1 MNPSASPDYRE
12 IQNIVFEL
20 GASAAEAHGLLSGL
34 LCLDARLGSRQWLEK
49 LLGQEAA
56 SLGADDEAVME
67 ELYHHT
73 REEMGADDFSYS
85 LLLPDDEEALTDRA
99 QALGEWCQGF
109 LMGLGYQRAAEGV
122 WPGDTR
128 EILEDI
134 LQIST
139 IDPSDVSES
148 DEGDYLELEEYLRAS
163 VQLIRSELE
172 QVMRHA
178 RAH

>member
-1 MNPSASPDYRE
+1 M
-12 IQNIVFEL
+12 
-20 GASAAEAHGLLSGL
+20 
-34 LCLDARLGSRQWLEK
+34 
-49 LLGQEAA
+49 
-56 SLGADDEAVME
+56 
-67 ELYHHT
+67 
-73 REEMGADDFSYS
+73 
-85 LLLPDDEEALTDRA
+85 TDRA

-109 LMGLGYQRAAEGV
+109 LMGLGYQHAAEGI
-122 WPGDTR
+122 WPGETR

-163 VQLIRSELE
+163 VQLIRGELE
-172 QVMRHA
+172 EVMRHA